1 MDGHEVLVVQEDG
14 LIVMLDFFFAFG
26 APNIFGN
33 ISPVPVAM
41 IFEALE
47 HEQLFLG
54 SPLRFQEWEVE
65 FIDHMVT
72 ILK

>member
-1 MDGHEVLVVQEDG
+1 MDLGWDREYGHEVLVVQEDG

-41 IFEALE
+41 TKDSAEVTFR
-47 HEQLFLG
+47 G
-54 SPLRFQEWEVE
+54 LR
-65 FIDHMVT
+65 T
-72 ILK
+72 